1 MIIVMMTRTVLPPLT
16 HDQNYDD
23 RDLDKMTMEYEDDG
37 GRDDG
42 GDDGGD
48 DERGVPT
55 ASEQSQL

>member
-16 HDQNYDD
+16 HDQNYDHG
-23 RDLDKMTMEYEDDG
+23 DLDKMTMEYEHDG
-37 GRDDG
+37 GR
-42 GDDGGD
+42 DDGGD

>member
-42 GDDGGD
+42 GDD
-48 DERGVPT
+48 ERGVPT

>member
-16 HDQNYDD
+16 HDQNYDHG
-23 RDLDKMTMEYEDDG
+23 DLDKMTMEYEDDG

-42 GDDGGD
+42 GDD
-48 DERGVPT
+48 ERGVPT